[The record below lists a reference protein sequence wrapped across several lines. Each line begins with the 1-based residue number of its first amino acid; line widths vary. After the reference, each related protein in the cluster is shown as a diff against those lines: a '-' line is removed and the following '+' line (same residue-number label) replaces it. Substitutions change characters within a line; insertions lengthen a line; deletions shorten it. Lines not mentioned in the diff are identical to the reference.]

1 MMQADMDSAY
11 RARTIQAPQDKQD
24 LPVAVQILSTIGF
37 AGFAIVSVVLAMVY
51 FWPAGVGLAVVLGW
65 RGGFAPQQVLVLDPG
80 PVMEKVRTLRP
91 TAPEPAR
98 RPNASF
104 DAYRADMLRRLE
116 QEQGEFDGFLDRLRA
131 AKDQA
136 EFDKFVD
143 ERAYPDDEADDV
155 R

>member
-1 MMQADMDSAY
+1 M
-11 RARTIQAPQDKQD
+11 
-24 LPVAVQILSTIGF
+24 
-37 AGFAIVSVVLAMVY
+37 SVVLTDM
-51 FWPAGVGLAVVLGW
+51 F
-65 RGGFAPQQVLVLDPG
+65 LV
-80 PVMEKVRTLRP
+80 
-91 TAPEPAR
+91 R

>member
-1 MMQADMDSAY
+1 MMHADMDSAY
-11 RARTIQAPQDKQD
+11 HAHTTHGPQDKQD

-65 RGGFAPQQVLVLDPG
+65 RGGFAPQRVVVVDPG
-80 PVMEKVRTLRP
+80 PVMEKVRSLRP

-98 RPNASF
+98 SPNASF

-116 QEQGEFDGFLDRLRA
+116 QEQGEFDDFLDRLRA

-136 EFDKFVD
+136 EFDQFVD
-143 ERAYPDDEADDV
+143 ERAYPDDEADHV